1 MPAAQAFLAGKDEE
15 VSGLVVLRVAEVC
28 NFQEK
33 LLRSLAACANPTK
46 DDIKADQFGNSYCG
60 GEAYS
65 VNPTQIV
72 FGTGVMLRNANL
84 DGNLRLMIREEVAKN
99 KKDDA
104 VKAAVNIMNTFNGLV
119 NTASSYKTFEDAD
132 YLVIADIYKDARQQ
146 LARFFDYLPSE
157 AQDRFYN
164 YAKDVREYEEKISA
178 EDGIERMKV

>member
-1 MPAAQAFLAGKDEE
+1 MPLATIATD
-15 VSGLVVLRVAEVC
+15 
-28 NFQEK
+28 
-33 LLRSLAACANPTK
+33 
-46 DDIKADQFGNSYCG
+46 
-60 GEAYS
+60 
-65 VNPTQIV
+65 
-72 FGTGVMLRNANL
+72 
-84 DGNLRLMIREEVAKN
+84 
-99 KKDDA
+99 
-104 VKAAVNIMNTFNGLV
+104 TFNGLV